1 MTWKQPLS
9 SMAVTPRRSIFTAAA
24 AALAVAALTAAPAHA
39 ETANA
44 QQTVNSGTLNF
55 LNSTPGDVT
64 FQAVT
69 LNGQNQTS
77 TPLVPQN
84 VRVQDARGV
93 ADAWKI
99 DMQPTRFTHTVD
111 NTKQL
116 PVTALSIPS
125 APAASTCLPSSTCT
139 PATNSVSYAL
149 PVDASPAP
157 ATTIYRAAA
166 NTGRGQLE
174 FNLGWQ
180 LAIPAST
187 SAGTYTS
194 TWTYTLSTAP

>member
-1 MTWKQPLS
+1 MVSITKSLLS
-9 SMAVTPRRSIFTAAA
+9 LAASGLCA
-24 AALAVAALTAAPAHA
+24 ATIAAAPAHA

-69 LNGQNQTS
+69 LSGQNQTS

-84 VRVQDARGV
+84 IRVQDARGV
-93 ADAWKI
+93 TDAWKI

-116 PVTALSIPS
+116 PATALSIPT

-139 PATNSVSYAL
+139 PATNAVAYAL

-174 FNLGWQ
+174 FNIGWQ
-180 LAIPAST
+180 LGIPAST

>member
-1 MTWKQPLS
+1 MASTPRHPYLVA
-9 SMAVTPRRSIFTAAA
+9 AVT
-24 AALAVAALTAAPAHA
+24 ALSVAALSAAPAHA

-44 QQTVNSGTLNF
+44 QQTVNSGTLTF

-84 VRVQDARGV
+84 IRLQDARGI

-116 PVTALSIPS
+116 PTTALTIPT
-125 APAASTCLPSSTCT
+125 APAAATCLPSSTCT
-139 PATNSVSYAL
+139 PSTNSVSYAL

-157 ATTIYRAAA
+157 ATTIYQAAA

>member
-9 SMAVTPRRSIFTAAA
+9 SMAVTPRQTLFSAV
-24 AALAVAALTAAPAHA
+24 VAALCAAGLAAAPAQA

-77 TPLVPQN
+77 TPLVAQN
-84 VRVQDARGV
+84 VRVQDARGIT
-93 ADAWKI
+93 DAWKI

-116 PVTALSIPS
+116 PATALSIPT
-125 APAASTCLPSSTCT
+125 APAASTCIASSTCT
-139 PATNSVSYAL
+139 PATNAVAYAL
-149 PVDASPAP
+149 PVDAAPAP
-157 ATTIYRAAA
+157 ATTIYRASA

-180 LAIPAST
+180 LGIPAST